1 MTSKDRDT
9 TEFQLLHLIYQHLKE
24 NGYQK
29 AANVLKKHV
38 PQGEPS
44 AGTTP
49 LYHIYMSWV
58 NAPENAKKR
67 KTSLGD
73 NQSPTKKFRQ
83 ADPESSTESSG
94 DEADVK
100 ISALGKG
107 SAKTESK
114 QAVKTVMTPA
124 RKSLPTP
131 TIRKGPESS
140 DSDISDSEDEPDGTQ
155 PQIPGNQKSKIPA
168 KVNPG
173 KTASAP
179 KATSEEPSDSESSDE
194 SENDQEAPQQND
206 LETSKAKSVAA
217 TPVKSRPASAKPET
231 TESSDSDSESPDEI
245 PPTQETILNLKTKLT
260 VLEQQKAV
268 TASQKL
274 KAITVTS
281 TKAMGMATP
290 NQAKATFKATAEDEE
305 SDTTDSSD
313 SEEEALA
320 KPKAVPSTPAKSM
333 AVKTPN
339 QAKATLKATPKT
351 MAPAEDEESDTTDSS
366 DSEEEAPAKPVPAKA
381 ASSTPVKPS
390 QSTPSQAKAAPKTP
404 AAGKQAESSDSESSD
419 DSESGE
425 EAPPQKA
432 GPVTP
437 AKVGSVIPSK
447 GTPQATPKASASA
460 EEEESDTTDSSE
472 SEEESAT
479 SKVAAIN
486 KAVPVKQKAMPGGP
500 GTAYKEDSSSS
511 SVDSDSEEE
520 TALSKATSVGSSA
533 VSALP
538 TTVPET
544 SSDSSSSE
552 EDASQSLL
560 TPKATPGK
568 PTQKSKKTVGEEV
581 NKKKAPVLS
590 KDNNVIPK
598 TPVATKGVKNS
609 IPATPAEHDSDSDST
624 NIDLDDLKEL
634 TCKVVHAHKEKGGSI
649 CDSSSTSKKKSL
661 VSTPSQKKKASKQ
674 KSETKSAKA
683 KKRKTAPKLPEAFNK
698 EKMLPAQSPA
708 VPAWRESESD
718 SDSSLDVE
726 KWKKLALRLS
736 DADIAKM
743 EEIDSLSA
751 NYSTQVLSDKSQKK
765 KEKPKTK
772 KGKAVGNGKDKAS
785 PKKSKPAASRA
796 KKATGTVSESMSTSG
811 AQGNFITL
819 DTKAKSG
826 KRPASALNTS
836 SQGNHESSKKRKKV
850 EEGSTKSSVEK
861 TTAKVRMWRLS
872 QVRHKLRRDNS
883 NFEEF
888 KFKRR
893 EQERVLRQARR
904 DQQLVSKRHL
914 QENEE
919 EEGAMDT
926 AASVMSKEQIME
938 LFRRVHHGGEEKV
951 NYLQTLRKALRVPEM
966 QLIFIKLENS
976 MQVLVGLLSGSHA
989 QCQLEAAYCLLELS
1003 HSSHPAAGP
1012 ACLPATPYLLTY
1024 LSGQSDKF
1032 TRHNLAVVE
1041 AVGFVLSQLLQA
1053 KEAPSNIVPTVL
1065 ASGITAHLLA
1075 TLQPD
1080 PQHSM
1085 GSAIEC
1091 AWSLHYLVC
1100 SNVGDETLL
1109 QQGTVSR
1116 CSSLLITLAGAVAT
1130 GNTEEGVELL
1140 VWPLLRSVGNLLCGS
1155 RLESLQPQLRDSRLL
1170 PALCVLAHAFLQPY
1184 PGLARESLWVLN
1196 NLTADSSV
1204 ICSAVLFMNL
1214 VPGLIQLLPFSKGIN
1229 CMVLQVLGNIAHQGT
1244 EYCSQL
1250 TQAGLLTA
1258 LCTTLKMD
1266 DPHVVT
1272 LSLEVLIMILSSNSK
1287 MVEDFKKIN
1296 GLCLLEA
1303 IQYNSQGEMRLR
1315 ASYILD
1321 HHMTSCSQVDTP
1333 TV

>member
-1 MTSKDRDT
+1 MAPAEDSKAQESDT
-9 TEFQLLHLIYQHLKE
+9 TDSSETRLKLHPRRSTPSQA
-24 NGYQK
+24 K
-29 AANVLKKHV
+29 AA
-38 PQGEPS
+38 G
-44 AGTTP
+44 
-49 LYHIYMSWV
+49 
-58 NAPENAKKR
+58 
-67 KTSLGD
+67 
-73 NQSPTKKFRQ
+73 
-83 ADPESSTESSG
+83 
-94 DEADVK
+94 
-100 ISALGKG
+100 
-107 SAKTESK
+107 K
-114 QAVKTVMTPA
+114 QA
-124 RKSLPTP
+124 
-131 TIRKGPESS
+131 ES
-140 DSDISDSEDEPDGTQ
+140 
-155 PQIPGNQKSKIPA
+155 
-168 KVNPG
+168 
-173 KTASAP
+173 
-179 KATSEEPSDSESSDE
+179 SDSESSDDSD
-194 SENDQEAPQQND
+194 SEE
-206 LETSKAKSVAA
+206 ETAA
-217 TPVKSRPASAKPET
+217 QKVVPVTPVKSV
-231 TESSDSDSESPDEI
+231 ES
-245 PPTQETILNLKTKLT
+245 K
-260 VLEQQKAV
+260 
-268 TASQKL
+268 
-274 KAITVTS
+274 
-281 TKAMGMATP
+281 TP
-290 NQAKATFKATAEDEE
+290 NQAKATLKATPKTSAPAEKEE
-305 SDTTDSSD
+305 SDTTDSSE
-313 SEEEALA
+313 SEEEAPA
-320 KPKAVPSTPAKSM
+320 KPVPAKAASSTPVKPSQSTPSQAKAAPKTLAAGKQAESSDSESSDDSESEEETPAQKAVPNTPAKSM

-366 DSEEEAPAKPVPAKA
+366 ESEEEAPAKPVPAKV
-381 ASSTPVKPS
+381 ASLTPVKPS

-447 GTPQATPKASASA
+447 GTPQATPKASAPA

-486 KAVPVKQKAMPGGP
+486 KAVPVKQKAMPVGP

-520 TALSKATSVGSSA
+520 TALSKATSVVSGSSA

-590 KDNNVIPK
+590 KDKNVIPK

-609 IPATPAEHDSDSDST
+609 IPATPAQHDSDSDST

-634 TCKVVHAHKEKGGSI
+634 TYKVVHAHKEKGGSI

-661 VSTPSQKKKASKQ
+661 ASTPSQKKKASKQ

-683 KKRKTAPKLPEAFNK
+683 KKRKTAPTLPEAVNK

-796 KKATGTVSESMSTSG
+796 KKATGTVSESVSTSG

-819 DTKAKSG
+819 VTKAKSG

-836 SQGNHESSKKRKKV
+836 NQDNHESSKKRKKQLV
-850 EEGSTKSSVEK
+850 QSLQKLSLRRSTSPLRKNSTETHRGSCCPQTRRQRSFSIR
-861 TTAKVRMWRLS
+861 ARYSGFMQVRMWRLS

-926 AASVMSKEQIME
+926 AANMMSKEQIME

-951 NYLQTLRKALRVPEM
+951 NYLQTLRKALRVPEV

-1032 TRHNLAVVE
+1032 TELCLYTLGNLCAESEPVREKLLAQGIVPALASCIQRHNLAVVE
-1041 AVGFVLSQLLQA
+1041 AAGFVLSQLLQA

-1080 PQHSM
+1080 PQRSM

-1204 ICSAVLFMNL
+1204 FCSAVLFMNL

-1272 LSLEVLIMILSSNSK
+1272 LSLEVLIMILSNNSK